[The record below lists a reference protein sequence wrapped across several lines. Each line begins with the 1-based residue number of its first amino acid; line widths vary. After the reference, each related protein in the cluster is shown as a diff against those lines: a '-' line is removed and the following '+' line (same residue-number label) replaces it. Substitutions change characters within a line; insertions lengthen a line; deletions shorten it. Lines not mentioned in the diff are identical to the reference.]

1 MSMKTITVSTDVFAS
16 IWASRQEGE
25 HDEDAVLRRLLGCMR
40 ADAEEET
47 AGSGEGRGIRGNPGG
62 VHDLR
67 NGVHFPQGL
76 EVFRTYKGQHYNAV
90 AEDGM
95 WRRIDTGDRFAT
107 LNQVNSSIVE
117 GVENVWNGNWRY
129 HDSNGLNRSI
139 DDLRSKE

>member
-1 MSMKTITVSTDVFAS
+1 MKTINVSTDVFAA
-16 IWASRQEGE
+16 IWASREDGEG
-25 HDEDAVLRRLLGCMR
+25 DEDAVLRRLLGCVR
-40 ADAEEET
+40 AADEE
-47 AGSGEGRGIRGNPGG
+47 AGGNDDGRTRGGPGG

-76 EVFRTYKGQHYNAV
+76 EAFRTYKGKHYNAV

-95 WRRIDTGDRFAT
+95 WRRLDTGERFPT
-107 LNQVNSSIVE
+107 LNQVNGSIVE

-139 DDLRSKE
+139 DDLRSKG